1 MAASAAA
8 DTGRGAPER
17 AGAACEPF
25 LPFVVF
31 PRQRGGALESFAPE
45 LHSIISRYLP
55 RAGALLFR
63 GFPVSEDRDF
73 ERFVAL
79 VGETRCYYEEPRRV
93 SPHVEEGPSA
103 ECPIG
108 TNWGHEVLAA
118 ALEPSSP
125 LAPPAQVWAWC
136 ALPGRGQRL
145 LLADRRELHRAVP
158 ADVRRRWAERGLAY
172 VLRDEHLR
180 PLLTRCLAPVAVH
193 PLTREAVWAQP
204 EHAARA
210 GGFGGLRGIASGSG
224 EGSARR
230 GGDAT
235 HWTVTHGD
243 GAPLAE
249 QDVHDVNDAVDACRT
264 ELCLEARDVL
274 LLDPALMAHA
284 TTPGAGAGIDV
295 RRR

>member
-8 DTGRGAPER
+8 DTGRGAPESAR
-17 AGAACEPF
+17 AACERF
-25 LPFVVF
+25 LPLVVF
-31 PRQRGGALESFAPE
+31 PRQRGGALEASAPE
-45 LHSIISRYLP
+45 LRSVIGRYLP

-79 VGETRCYYEEPRRV
+79 
-93 SPHVEEGPSA
+93 
-103 ECPIG
+103 
-108 TNWGHEVLAA
+108 AA
-118 ALEPSSP
+118 TLEPSPP
-125 LAPPAQVWAWC
+125 LAPSARVWAWC
-136 ALPGRGQRL
+136 ALPVRGQRL

-172 VLRDEHLR
+172 VRRDERGR
-180 PLLTRCLAPVAVH
+180 PLLKRCLCPVAVH
-193 PLTREAVWAQP
+193 PFTREALWAQP
-204 EHAARA
+204 EPAARA
-210 GGFGGLRGIASGSG
+210 GAFGGLLGIAAVS
-224 EGSARR
+224 EEPCARR

-249 QDVHDVNDAVDACRT
+249 SDVHDVNGAVDACRT

-284 TTPGAGAGIDV
+284 AAPGAGRGIAV
-295 RRR
+295 RRG